1 VGLRRGAG
9 EVGGAGRG
17 RLPLGRVRRTAGR
30 RRLWRRRGARFRD
43 AGELDVRDASG
54 PGRGLD
60 ARALR
65 RAGARAV
72 RRDDGLLRRPLQVRS
87 RRQAVARS
95 RAVPVRADGLSRL
108 LRLRAPPWYGG
119 ARLDSDLVAVRGVMD
134 VRSAPRPP
142 RPARVTFSLGRRG
155 MIRYHCRMRIFLPVL
170 VAGLT
175 ALGCTKKSDG
185 GNKAAA
191 ATTPEFDQKWSSLAD
206 KDVEVFYIED
216 DRGEGLMGNVRRA
229 KRGSNDAL
237 NAKVDDS
244 SGTPATL
251 SNDAVQKVIR
261 QNLAGVRAC
270 FLRIGRDGDQ
280 RSGKAIVS
288 FEIGAAGDVHDT
300 KVDAPAFQGTSLP
313 GCVLGMVSHWVFPK
327 SQKGGL
333 AISYPFVFV
342 GG

>member
-1 VGLRRGAG
+1 
-9 EVGGAGRG
+9 
-17 RLPLGRVRRTAGR
+17 
-30 RRLWRRRGARFRD
+30 
-43 AGELDVRDASG
+43 
-54 PGRGLD
+54 
-60 ARALR
+60 
-65 RAGARAV
+65 
-72 RRDDGLLRRPLQVRS
+72 
-87 RRQAVARS
+87 
-95 RAVPVRADGLSRL
+95 
-108 LRLRAPPWYGG
+108 
-119 ARLDSDLVAVRGVMD
+119 
-134 VRSAPRPP
+134 
-142 RPARVTFSLGRRG
+142 
-155 MIRYHCRMRIFLPVL
+155 MRIFVPVL

-175 ALGCTKKSDG
+175 ALGCTKKVDES
-185 GNKAAA
+185 KAPAA
-191 ATTPEFDQKWSSLAD
+191 ATAEFDQKWSSLAE
-206 KDVEVFYIED
+206 KDLEVFYIED

-229 KRGSNDAL
+229 RRGNNDAL
-237 NAKVDDS
+237 NAKVEDS
-244 SGTPATL
+244 RTVPPVPSQE
-251 SNDAVQKVIR
+251 AVQRVIK